1 MEHYGI
7 SQGMVS
13 DHIKSCKICEQYN
26 PINKPPKDIIPILS
40 SEVNERWVVDT
51 TYMHDFKDENDGYEY
66 IGVIIDHFSKY
77 SFAFPM
83 RTKSAEE
90 VKNFCTQILYW
101 LAH

>member
-7 SQGMVS
+7 SQGMVRE
-13 DHIKSCKICEQYN
+13 HLKLCKICEQYN
-26 PINKPPKDIIPILS
+26 PVNKPPKDIIPIRS
-40 SEVNERWVVDT
+40 SEVNERWVFDT
-51 TYMHDFKDENDGYEY
+51 MHDFIDDNDGYEY

-90 VKNFCTQILYW
+90 VSKICRYLNWI
-101 LAH
+101 